1 MVLLTIPFNKLPW
14 LQSSN
19 SNSFS
24 GSGIT
29 NNGHH
34 LGGKNRQIDLEMIY
48 EVDDMIDDSS
58 GRGKDTKLSG
68 IVLAL
73 FVSFWWYCCGAFW
86 AGKITIDDGIGRGKV
101 NPYAWASK
109 LNRGLSVFDLFVGP
123 CGLDDTL
130 DNFLT
135 IFLMIFEIFWPWA
148 LWQ

>member
-1 MVLLTIPFNKLPW
+1 MKMAVA

-58 GRGKDTKLSG
+58 DRGKDTKLSG
-68 IVLAL
+68 IILEL
-73 FVSFWWYCCGAFW
+73 FVSFGDIVVGLF
-86 AGKITIDDGIGRGKV
+86 GREK
-101 NPYAWASK
+101 SS
-109 LNRGLSVFDLFVGP
+109 NRFGDLQ
-123 CGLDDTL
+123 TR
-130 DNFLT
+130 
-135 IFLMIFEIFWPWA
+135 
-148 LWQ
+148 

>member
-1 MVLLTIPFNKLPW
+1 MKMAVA

-58 GRGKDTKLSG
+58 GRGKDTECKVNPYHFGTFCNFWGEKHQIDLEMIYKVDDMIDGSSGRGKDTKLSG

-73 FVSFWWYCCGAFW
+73 FVSFW
-86 AGKITIDDGIGRGKV
+86 
-101 NPYAWASK
+101 
-109 LNRGLSVFDLFVGP
+109 
-123 CGLDDTL
+123 
-130 DNFLT
+130 
-135 IFLMIFEIFWPWA
+135 
-148 LWQ
+148 